1 MAFPINPLPTFA
13 LETPY
18 PLPAETTKRP
28 HDHHDNNS
36 DDDKDDGVSTHKL
49 ITCIR
54 WEGGGTQ
61 CSSGNSDGLSII
73 IIIK

>member
-1 MAFPINPLPTFA
+1 MAFPIKPLPTFA

-18 PLPAETTKRP
+18 PLPTETTKRP
-28 HDHHDNNS
+28 HDHHDNS

-54 WEGGGTQ
+54 WEGGGHSVLVVT
-61 CSSGNSDGLSII
+61 GTVYL
-73 IIIK
+73 

>member
-1 MAFPINPLPTFA
+1 MPTFA
-13 LETPY
+13 PETPY

-54 WEGGGTQ
+54 WEGGTQ